1 MTARM
6 IRSVGTFA
14 LLLALACGG
23 SSETSGS
30 SESNVEATTG
40 GEHHHHHHH
49 HHGEGEGEA
58 HPHRGSFPPAVD
70 AFHHAFA
77 EQWHGDRSATAVCP
91 TAADL
96 QDAAE
101 AAVAEQQEAHPDV
114 SARVSQA
121 ADAFVAACQAEPE
134 GGAAFDA
141 AFSAFHDALHA
152 MMDATRAE

>member
-1 MTARM
+1 M

-30 SESNVEATTG
+30 SEPTVEATTG
-40 GEHHHHHHH
+40 GEHHHHHH
-49 HHGEGEGEA
+49 GEGEA
-58 HPHRGSFPPAVD
+58 HHHRGSFPPAVD

-114 SARVSQA
+114 SARVSQT